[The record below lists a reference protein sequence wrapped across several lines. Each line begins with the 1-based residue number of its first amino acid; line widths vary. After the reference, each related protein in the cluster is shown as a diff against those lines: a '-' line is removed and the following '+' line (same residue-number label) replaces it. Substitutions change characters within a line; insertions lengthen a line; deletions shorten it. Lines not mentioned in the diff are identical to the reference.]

1 MDGQPKKNGL
11 WEMEKKLCILLMDGG
26 EEDSTSFLKMSDE
39 DYEWF
44 NELDM
49 KLLDFKHYP
58 MPVF

>member
-1 MDGQPKKNGL
+1 MGNG
-11 WEMEKKLCILLMDGG
+11 KKLCILLMDGG